1 MSNNITIELCAE
13 DRARI
18 DKLTDALERKIRQA
32 QYILEHTEAPKP
44 KPEPQDD
51 LQEKLAAAVA
61 SVKTSDV
68 EAPKNAQDAQEAPTP
83 TENPT
88 EPINGAQ
95 EEPAEH
101 WDPLASF
108 AQHCEKTKPKEPT
121 VTMQMLTNK
130 AITLSAAG
138 LKDKVRDVVHQYA
151 KTVTSLPEDK
161 WDEVYEKLNALEG

>member
-18 DKLTDALERKIRQA
+18 DKLTDALERRIRQA
-32 QYILEHTEAPKP
+32 QYIIEHSAQPEPG
-44 KPEPQDD
+44 PEPQDD

-61 SVKTSDV
+61 SVKPSDV
-68 EAPKNAQDAQEAPTP
+68 EGAKNVQDAQEAPTP

-88 EPINGAQ
+88 EPINEAQ
-95 EEPAEH
+95 EAPAE
-101 WDPLASF
+101 ATQ
-108 AQHCEKTKPKEPT
+108 AEEPKKPT

>member
-1 MSNNITIELCAE
+1 MNNINVIVNLCAE

-18 DKLTDALERKIRQA
+18 DKLTDALERRIRQA
-32 QYILEHTEAPKP
+32 QFILEHSER
-44 KPEPQDD
+44 PEPAPQDD
-51 LQEKLAAAVA
+51 IQKKLAEVVA
-61 SVKTSDV
+61 SVSTETV
-68 EAPKNAQDAQEAPTP
+68 ENATEEAETPTP

-88 EPINGAQ
+88 EPINEAQ
-95 EEPAEH
+95 PEPIEATQAEEP
-101 WDPLASF
+101 
-108 AQHCEKTKPKEPT
+108 KKPS

-138 LKDKVRDVVHQYA
+138 MKDQVRDIVHQYA

>member
-18 DKLTDALERKIRQA
+18 DKLTDALERRIRQA

-61 SVKTSDV
+61 SVKPSDV

-88 EPINGAQ
+88 EPTNEAQ
-95 EEPAEH
+95 EEPAE
-101 WDPLASF
+101 AVK
-108 AQHCEKTKPKEPT
+108 AEEPKKPT
-121 VTMQMLTNK
+121 VTMAMLTNK

>member
-13 DRARI
+13 DRARL
-18 DKLTDALERKIRQA
+18 DKLTDALNALTTKTAAAAVTIQ
-32 QYILEHTEAPKP
+32 
-44 KPEPQDD
+44 PQDD
-51 LQEKLAAAVA
+51 IDKKLAETLA
-61 SVKTSDV
+61 SLKTA
-68 EAPKNAQDAQEAPTP
+68 ENAQDAQEAHTP

-88 EPINGAQ
+88 EPINEAQ
-95 EEPAEH
+95 EEPAE
-101 WDPLASF
+101 ATQ
-108 AQHCEKTKPKEPT
+108 AEEPKKPT

-161 WDEVYEKLNALEG
+161 WAEVYEKLNALEG